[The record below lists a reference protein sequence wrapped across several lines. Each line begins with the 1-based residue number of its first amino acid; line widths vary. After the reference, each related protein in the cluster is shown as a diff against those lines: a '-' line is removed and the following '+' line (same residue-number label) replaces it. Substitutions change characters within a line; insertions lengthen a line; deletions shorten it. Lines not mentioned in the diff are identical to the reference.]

1 MPLAVSM
8 RNWCASM
15 NQRSTFLTLANTEP
29 MDATRR
35 VQTGAFTTC
44 ASIGSNHR
52 SSPPCRALYE
62 ADCQWGGRL
71 PRPGYSADV
80 RFEANDGARKAL
92 APLIS
97 APACNRHPTRRGR
110 ATEVNCRGAD
120 SKPALRFH
128 GPRWVGLRPDDLCT
142 MGEI

>member
-62 ADCQWGGRL
+62 ADCQWDRCGTAESPDEVKSWTKQLCRL
-71 PRPGYSADV
+71 DRYRPPSRRYMS
-80 RFEANDGARKAL
+80 
-92 APLIS
+92 
-97 APACNRHPTRRGR
+97 RGR
-110 ATEVNCRGAD
+110 RDHVSRSA
-120 SKPALRFH
+120 F
-128 GPRWVGLRPDDLCT
+128 
-142 MGEI
+142 